1 MTNTPIQ
8 ITTDLSTVLERI
20 ERKLDKIDEKF
31 EAKFDALQK
40 EVSDFKTE
48 TFVAIESLKGDIKG
62 VQGEIKG
69 IQGDIK
75 TLDTK
80 IDGIDKRLDKVET
93 SQKNQI
99 WSLIVLAFTAVL
111 GMIGALARVFWVSNP

>member
-20 ERKLDKIDEKF
+20 DQRLESLEK
-31 EAKFDALQK
+31 EL
-40 EVSDFKTE
+40 SDFRTE
-48 TFVAIESLKGDIKG
+48 SKVAIESLKGDIKG
-62 VQGEIKG
+62 VQGEIKALDTKVNG
-69 IQGDIK
+69 LKEEVKGDIK
-75 TLDTK
+75 ALDTK
-80 IDGIDKRLDKVET
+80 VNGLKEDIKEIKG

-111 GMIGALARVFWVSNP
+111 GTIGALARVFFVSNP